1 MFGAASGA
9 EIAHNSLTCYSD
21 TYETLYMYTQ
31 KRIFVTTLFYLILLN
46 YCNFIYSFY
55 SVDAALRVNF
65 SKCVSFLFCE
75 KWEHIRCCR
84 LANKT
89 ANNVE
94 MIRVEWQSGQKVKHS
109 QVRHTQT
116 SSSPVSPAACKHTPE
131 TTPESSASSLPPTC
145 LPEDRQHEQST
156 VTLEMKRSKKTE
168 KSSHQN

>member
-1 MFGAASGA
+1 MLHWEWISV
-9 EIAHNSLTCYSD
+9 NVLT
-21 TYETLYMYTQ
+21 
-31 KRIFVTTLFYLILLN
+31 FF
-46 YCNFIYSFY
+46 
-55 SVDAALRVNF
+55 
-65 SKCVSFLFCE
+65 FCD

-94 MIRVEWQSGQKVKHS
+94 MNRVEWQSGQKVMHS

-168 KSSHQN
+168 REIITSKLKSDWVVKWVFQKAVYIFPAFTGTVCCLPLQHRWRYSVTRIFENQETTWMM